1 MHLTQPIGLR
11 AAGQVG
17 HWSSFGPLFACQSQW
32 LFGLGLQETLWDTR
46 QVGPGLGLVLEG
58 SSMLILIAGSR
69 MQFAIKTQNFSLIV
83 REAVTVAVAVG
94 VGFEVEVAKN

>member
-1 MHLTQPIGLR
+1 M
-11 AAGQVG
+11 
-17 HWSSFGPLFACQSQW
+17 
-32 LFGLGLQETLWDTR
+32 
-46 QVGPGLGLVLEG
+46 GPGLGLVLEG